1 MDKNKSNG
9 MASLIEIGNMTDEQ
23 IKELLEGSSS
33 AESTAL
39 AERFKSVLRT
49 MRSEA
54 RRKSV
59 EEEAERQRIA
69 RQKEREEA
77 EALGRLARETMI
89 GNVTVADFLK
99 MDDAERQSIVGAGD
113 GRLNEQRNAMLEFL
127 QKERTRKSD
136 GGKFSYW
143 NMFMEEHPG
152 VFNV

>member
-1 MDKNKSNG
+1 MSKNNG

-23 IKELLEGSSS
+23 IKELLEGSTS

-77 EALGRLARETMI
+77 EALGRLAREVKI

-99 MDDAERQSIVGAGD
+99 MDDAERQNIVGVGVGD
-113 GRLNEQRNAMLEFL
+113 ERLSVQRDALLEFV
-127 QKERTRKSD
+127 QKERTRSD
-136 GGKFSYW
+136 GAKFSHW
-143 NMFMEEHPG
+143 GNFLREHPG
-152 VFNV
+152 VFNT